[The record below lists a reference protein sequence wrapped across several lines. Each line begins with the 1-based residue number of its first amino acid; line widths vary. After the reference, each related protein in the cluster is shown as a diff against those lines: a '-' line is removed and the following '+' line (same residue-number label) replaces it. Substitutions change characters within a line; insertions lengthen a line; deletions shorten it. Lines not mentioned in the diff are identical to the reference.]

1 MSVRYNP
8 VLLLF
13 PEFPY
18 MRCLFLS
25 KILKVL
31 DFHNVSMK
39 LFPKFWFKTTACH
52 IFLNFDFIENY
63 NIQSFINNT

>member
-1 MSVRYNP
+1 M
-8 VLLLF
+8 
-13 PEFPY
+13 
-18 MRCLFLS
+18 
-25 KILKVL
+25 KVL